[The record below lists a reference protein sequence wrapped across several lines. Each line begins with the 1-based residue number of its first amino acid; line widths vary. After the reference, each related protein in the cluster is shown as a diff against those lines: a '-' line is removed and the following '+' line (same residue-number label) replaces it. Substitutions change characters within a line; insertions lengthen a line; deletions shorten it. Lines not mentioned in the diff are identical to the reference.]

1 MILIVG
7 ATGHLGNAVVASLLN
22 SGTHVRTLTRDAK
35 KAETLRRMGAQVYVG
50 DLRDPES
57 LARACRGVDK
67 VLAAAHSFMGAGEH
81 SPKLVDGVGNRNLV
95 DAAKRAGIKRFV
107 FMSVAGARADHPI
120 DFFRIK
126 FETENYLRDSGLAFS
141 ILRPSPF
148 MDSWAALIGEPIL
161 KDGRTKIFGRGS
173 NPISFVAASD
183 VGYFGLLA
191 LRAPELVGKTL
202 DIGGPE
208 PLTMNEVA
216 ASFARFT
223 GRTAQI
229 THIAPAAMRLMA
241 GVTGTMRPAYSRQ
254 VQTAIMMDTQDMI
267 VEMAPLL
274 ARFPFE
280 LTRLDD
286 FIATRYGKK
295 TAPAAATPHRPR
307 AASRS

>member
-1 MILIVG
+1 MILVVG
-7 ATGHLGNAVVASLLN
+7 ATGHLGNALVASLLA
-22 SGTHVRTLTRDAK
+22 SGTHVRALTRDAK
-35 KAETLRRMGAQVYVG
+35 KAEALRRMGAQVYVG

-67 VLAAAHSFMGAGEH
+67 VFAAAHSFLGAGES
-81 SPKLVDGVGNRNLV
+81 SPKLVDGMGNRNLI
-95 DAAKRAGIKRFV
+95 DAAKRAGLERFV
-107 FMSVAGARADHPI
+107 FTSVAGARADHPI

-126 FETENYLRDSGLAFS
+126 FETETYLRESGLSFS

-148 MDSWAALIGEPIL
+148 MDTWGALIGEPLL

-183 VGYFGLLA
+183 VAYFGSLA
-191 LRAPELVGKTL
+191 LRAPELLGKAL
-202 DIGGPE
+202 DLGGPE

-223 GRTAQI
+223 GRNAQI
-229 THIAPAAMRLMA
+229 THIAPAAMHLMA

-267 VEMAPLL
+267 VETTPLL
-274 ARFPFE
+274 ARFPLE
-280 LTRLDD
+280 LTCLDD
-286 FIATRYGKK
+286 FIAARYGKK
-295 TAPAAATPHRPR
+295 TAARHSHAAPA
-307 AASRS
+307 